1 MAFHKKKDKV
11 INKSIFKQS
20 IFIQSL
26 SKKLKEMDDPDPDVI
41 THNNY
46 EYHSVTLKHFGI
58 VPKITFT
65 PYGKSTQIKAEIMRS
80 TNLYDESR
88 QQEINEIRKKYGLKT
103 ARDTETRILARL
115 FESYWN
121 NYWRSIKTALKR
133 IEQAQK
139 LFITQSN
146 SEKNETISKPM
157 RILMG
162 NVADIKET
170 KEEEEKQEKK
180 SYADELMEVG

>member
-1 MAFHKKKDKV
+1 MIPLISSSKCAL
-11 INKSIFKQS
+11 KQHR
-20 IFIQSL
+20 FL
-26 SKKLKEMDDPDPDVI
+26 EALTNRLKEIDDPNADIIIHDS
-41 THNNY
+41 Y
-46 EYHSVTLKHFGI
+46 KYHSVTLKHFGI
-58 VPKITFT
+58 IPKITFA
-65 PYGKSTQIKAEIMRS
+65 PYGKSTQIKAEIMR
-80 TNLYDESR
+80 TANLYDEPR
-88 QQEINEIRKKYGLKT
+88 QQEIAQIREKYSLKK
-103 ARDTETRILARL
+103 ARETETRILARL